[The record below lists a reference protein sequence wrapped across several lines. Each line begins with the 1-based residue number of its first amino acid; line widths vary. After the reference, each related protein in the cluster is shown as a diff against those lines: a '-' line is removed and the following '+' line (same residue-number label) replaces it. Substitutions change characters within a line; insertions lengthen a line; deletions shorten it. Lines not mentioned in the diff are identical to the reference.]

1 MIKQF
6 CIGCIWRYITPYI
19 YIYSKKGNKKK
30 SSLHIYSIS
39 RFTLIYS
46 LKPMLLQCA
55 NQADAGLRVVHFL
68 PAHVARTGQSNAICQ
83 CLGLFVWE
91 EEMAKCKRKR
101 AVRLKKEFQANNRP
115 VLTWSTIAWS
125 LRSVSSTFA
134 EEPLSVICRIG
145 DSGAPDSS
153 RPGIWMRYKGMRRY
167 IKQVC
172 IIQRERECMRVC
184 GERKRSLA
192 TFIWHRTH
200 HAQHTLL
207 TAVVRYLILFCKP
220 LSNPECIP
228 RIRVR
233 SQLRYHSNQFIH
245 MTTYRD
251 SRYPLS
257 LFSIH
262 CRFSGMKRED
272 LPGLFSSRF
281 KARFA
286 AMARRGG
293 KDAE

>member
-1 MIKQF
+1 
-6 CIGCIWRYITPYI
+6 
-19 YIYSKKGNKKK
+19 
-30 SSLHIYSIS
+30 
-39 RFTLIYS
+39 
-46 LKPMLLQCA
+46 
-55 NQADAGLRVVHFL
+55 
-68 PAHVARTGQSNAICQ
+68 
-83 CLGLFVWE
+83 
-91 EEMAKCKRKR
+91 
-101 AVRLKKEFQANNRP
+101 
-115 VLTWSTIAWS
+115 
-125 LRSVSSTFA
+125 
-134 EEPLSVICRIG
+134 
-145 DSGAPDSS
+145 
-153 RPGIWMRYKGMRRY
+153 MRRY

-293 KDAE
+293 KDAEQQYPCADRRYTTKVSYTNRLTETGKYSFQKFSLPLSRPNAYSFYSYGGFYTIFHLMVLHKGTAATKSTDRPQRCLQRTYKHVDVIHLQ